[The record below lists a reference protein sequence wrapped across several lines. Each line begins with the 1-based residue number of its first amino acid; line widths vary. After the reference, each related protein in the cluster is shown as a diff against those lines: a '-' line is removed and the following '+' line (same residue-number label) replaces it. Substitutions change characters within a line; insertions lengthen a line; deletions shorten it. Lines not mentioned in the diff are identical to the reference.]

1 MVRSLYIIGASAGA
15 KSPRHHETMKTYSD
29 TITNTI
35 KIELD
40 DITFTVGNAI
50 VSGSVEVNAVYDYHP
65 EEQGDWD
72 TPTKAAYAEL
82 VKINPPLDC
91 IELVIES
98 PDLPAPVEVSS
109 YLDENGRDRK
119 RKDGQPT
126 VHAKWC
132 KYIFK
137 HAENILIEKTVEE
150 LTRKF
155 EYGGLPE
162 NHID

>member
-1 MVRSLYIIGASAGA
+1 MVRPLYIIGASAGA

-29 TITNTI
+29 IITNTK

-65 EEQGDWD
+65 EEKGDWD

-109 YLDENGRDRK
+109 YLDENGRARNDN
-119 RKDGQPT
+119 
-126 VHAKWC
+126 HAKWC

-162 NHID
+162 NYID

>member
-1 MVRSLYIIGASAGA
+1 
-15 KSPRHHETMKTYSD
+15 MKTYSD
-29 TITNTI
+29 IITNTK

-65 EEQGDWD
+65 EEKGDWD

-82 VKINPPLDC
+82 VKINPP
-91 IELVIES
+91 LVIES

-109 YLDENGRDRK
+109 YLDENGRARN
-119 RKDGQPT
+119 GE
-126 VHAKWC
+126 HAKWC
-132 KYIFK
+132 EYIFK
-137 HAENILIEKTVEE
+137 HAENILIEKTIEE

-162 NHID
+162 NYID

>member
-1 MVRSLYIIGASAGA
+1 MVRPPYIIGASAGA

-29 TITNTI
+29 IITNTK

-109 YLDENGRDRK
+109 YLDENGRARNDN
-119 RKDGQPT
+119 
-126 VHAKWC
+126 HAKWC

-162 NHID
+162 NYID

>member
-1 MVRSLYIIGASAGA
+1 MVRPPYIIGASAGA

-35 KIELD
+35 KLELD
-40 DITFTVGNAI
+40 DIAFTVGNAI

-98 PDLPAPVEVSS
+98 PDLPAPIEVSS
-109 YLDENGRDRK
+109 YLDKGGRARRDN
-119 RKDGQPT
+119 
-126 VHAKWC
+126 HAKWRE
-132 KYIFK
+132 YIFK
-137 HAENILIEKTVEE
+137 HAENILIEKTMEE

-155 EYGGLPE
+155 EYGDLPE
-162 NHID
+162 IEID

>member
-1 MVRSLYIIGASAGA
+1 MVRPLYIIGASAGA

-29 TITNTI
+29 IITNTK

-82 VKINPPLDC
+82 AKINPPLDF

-98 PDLPAPVEVSS
+98 PDLPAPIEVSS
-109 YLDENGRDRK
+109 YLDDNGRARNDN
-119 RKDGQPT
+119 
-126 VHAKWC
+126 HAKWC

-137 HAENILIEKTVEE
+137 HAENILIEKTIEE

>member
-1 MVRSLYIIGASAGA
+1 VKWFNFSTPPVRAN
-15 KSPRHHETMKTYSD
+15 ETMKTYSD
-29 TITNTI
+29 IITNTK

-65 EEQGDWD
+65 EEKGDWD

-109 YLDENGRDRK
+109 YLDNDGRARNDN
-119 RKDGQPT
+119 
-126 VHAKWC
+126 HAKWC

>member
-1 MVRSLYIIGASAGA
+1 MVRPLYIIGASAGA

-29 TITNTI
+29 TITNTK

-65 EEQGDWD
+65 EEKGDWD

-98 PDLPAPVEVSS
+98 PDLPAPIEVSS
-109 YLDENGRDRK
+109 YLDENGRARNDN
-119 RKDGQPT
+119 
-126 VHAKWC
+126 HAKWC

-162 NHID
+162 NYID

>member
-1 MVRSLYIIGASAGA
+1 
-15 KSPRHHETMKTYSD
+15 MKTYSD
-29 TITNTI
+29 IITNTK

-65 EEQGDWD
+65 EEKGDWD

-109 YLDENGRDRK
+109 YLDENGRARNDE
-119 RKDGQPT
+119 
-126 VHAKWC
+126 HAKWC
-132 KYIFK
+132 EYIFK
-137 HAENILIEKTVEE
+137 HAENILIEKTIEE

-162 NHID
+162 NYID

>member
-1 MVRSLYIIGASAGA
+1 MVRPPYIIGASAGA
-15 KSPRHHETMKTYSD
+15 KSPATNETMKKYSH

-65 EEQGDWD
+65 EEEGDWD

-98 PDLPAPVEVSS
+98 PDLPTPVEVSS
-109 YLDENGRDRK
+109 YLDTRK
-119 RKDGQPT
+119 RKDGQPSF
-126 VHAKWC
+126 HAKWC
-132 KYIFK
+132 EYIFK
-137 HAENILIEKTVEE
+137 HAENILIEKTMEE

-155 EYGGLPE
+155 EFGDLPE
-162 NHID
+162 IETD

>member
-1 MVRSLYIIGASAGA
+1 
-15 KSPRHHETMKTYSD
+15 MKTYSD
-29 TITNTI
+29 IITNTK

-65 EEQGDWD
+65 EEKGDWD

-109 YLDENGRDRK
+109 YLDENGRARNDE
-119 RKDGQPT
+119 
-126 VHAKWC
+126 HAKWC
-132 KYIFK
+132 EYIFK
-137 HAENILIEKTVEE
+137 HAENILIEKAMEQ

-155 EYGGLPE
+155 ECGGLPE
-162 NHID
+162 NYID

>member
-1 MVRSLYIIGASAGA
+1 MKWFNFSTPPVRAN
-15 KSPRHHETMKTYSD
+15 ETMKTYSD
-29 TITNTI
+29 IITNTK

-65 EEQGDWD
+65 EEKGDWD

-98 PDLPAPVEVSS
+98 PDLPAPIEVSS
-109 YLDENGRDRK
+109 YLDDNGRARNDN
-119 RKDGQPT
+119 
-126 VHAKWC
+126 HAKWC

-137 HAENILIEKTVEE
+137 HAENILIEKTIEE

-162 NHID
+162 NYID